1 MIGLRASFVL
11 LGKTVAALYES
22 PVGTFI
28 IHMEIAMKRFPHT
41 MTLVACIGLASIA
54 SSALADQNLARPQQA
69 DQRSITLHFGDL
81 NPSRPADAAEL
92 LGRVRVAAR
101 NACIRNDESRQI
113 FLGPDREACMA
124 ASYANAVAAINA
136 RRNVDLEA
144 IAARAGDSTNLSA
157 AR

>member
-1 MIGLRASFVL
+1 MAGSRASFVL
-11 LGKTVAALYES
+11 LGKTVAASYES

-28 IHMEIAMKRFPHT
+28 IHMEIAMKQFLNT
-41 MTLVACIGLASIA
+41 MTLAACIGLASVTT
-54 SSALADQNLARPQQA
+54 SALAEPNLAQPRQV

-81 NPSRPADAAEL
+81 NPAHPADASEL

-101 NACIRNDESRQI
+101 NACIRNDETRQI
-113 FLGPDREACMA
+113 FLGPDRKACMA
-124 ASYANAVAAINA
+124 TSYANAVAAINA

-144 IAARAGDSTNLSA
+144 VAARADDSTNLSA